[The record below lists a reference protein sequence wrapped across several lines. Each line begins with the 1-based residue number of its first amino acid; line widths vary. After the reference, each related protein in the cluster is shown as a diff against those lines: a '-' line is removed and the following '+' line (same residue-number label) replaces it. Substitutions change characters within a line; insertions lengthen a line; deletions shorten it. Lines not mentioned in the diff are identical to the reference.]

1 MNFDKEIS
9 IDEVINKLYE
19 EYNIIKEFKGFIP
32 TIGIDAGK
40 IKNPYLLVQD
50 KETTEIF
57 YIMICH
63 PNACT
68 FISEESID
76 RILEQNTSWY
86 QQSNGYISGK
96 IKFDIDGNKIDT
108 KTIYLHQLIMDHY
121 GNTLTKG
128 NLTVDHINQNKL
140 DNRLTNLRLATQTEQ
155 NENIGKRTRKYNA
168 KPLPDDLLVHLK
180 EKYNT
185 DNVPKFINCNY
196 DKSND
201 NYIFTICKH
210 PKQQRNANGS
220 CIPIKSSKSKFKN
233 TIDKYEEILIKL
245 DKLNNDIYYEEKLF
259 LSTIKDPD
267 KLPKYV
273 TLVDSKRTQNKKVV
287 IFDRRNE
294 GKRETLKYTFNCD
307 ADLEENMDI
316 LRVKV
321 FNKYGYLLD
330 DKYTI
335 EELKDMDIKMMS
347 SKKTKKSSTKKSESE
362 TEESIS
368 AI

>member
-1 MNFDKEIS
+1 MKLYNKDLIIKK
-9 IDEVINKLYE
+9 VINNDYE
-19 EYNIIKEFKGFIP
+19 ILKYFNGHIP
-32 TIGIDAGK
+32 SLGTSANQER
-40 IKNPYLLVQD
+40 NPYMLIKDKNTNEEFYGMFCEEDAITYFSKESLDLV
-50 KETTEIF
+50 KNNYT
-57 YIMICH
+57 
-63 PNACT
+63 
-68 FISEESID
+68 
-76 RILEQNTSWY
+76 WY
-86 QQSNGYISGK
+86 HHKDTGYILGSVK
-96 IKFDIDGNKIDT
+96 INNERKRL
-108 KTIYLHQLIMDHY
+108 YLHQLIMDHY
-121 GNTLTKG
+121 GNTITKG
-128 NLTVDHINQNKL
+128 NLSVDHINQNKL

-155 NENIGKRTRKYNA
+155 NQNTDKRARKYNA

-273 TLVDSKRTQNKKVV
+273 TLAESKRTENKKVLT
-287 IFDRRNE
+287 FDKKV
-294 GKRETLKYTFNCD
+294 GTKRENLKHTFNFD

-316 LRVKV
+316 FRVKV